1 MNRKPKTAVDPP
13 AKARC
18 LALAGEAWA
27 TPHVEEEEADGR
39 HLARVLATVPPM
51 RGTITVAE
59 ATASTRGRAW
69 AKAWR
74 LLRKRV
80 EAWAHQLMADS
91 RHLEL
96 QAGRCRGEAATLFH
110 LLGDAAKRPR
120 KKG

>member
-1 MNRKPKTAVDPP
+1 VSRKHAEPP

-27 TPHVEEEEADGR
+27 TPHLDEVESDGR
-39 HLARVLATVPPM
+39 HLVRVLATVPPM
-51 RGTITVAE
+51 RGTTVVVQ
-59 ATASTRGRAW
+59 ATANTRGRAW

-91 RHLEL
+91 RNLDL
-96 QAGRCRGEAATLFH
+96 QSSRCRGEAATLFH
-110 LLGDAAKRPR
+110 LLGDDAARRP
-120 KKG
+120 